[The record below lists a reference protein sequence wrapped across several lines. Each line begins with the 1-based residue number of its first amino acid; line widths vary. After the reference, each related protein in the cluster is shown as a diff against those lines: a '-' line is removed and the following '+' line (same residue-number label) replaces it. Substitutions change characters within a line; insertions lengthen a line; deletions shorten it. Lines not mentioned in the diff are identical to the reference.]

1 MKYIF
6 YSLISLLLLSGCATP
21 GKIVTAKVQNDYKSK
36 VKVEDIDEHVRK
48 LIGFHKLDLYNC
60 YTTLKKRPIEESKR
74 RDMSIGKMF
83 AVLNLIREGK
93 TYYDEDNFSSYTH
106 EWIDKDKF
114 NEEVCYLY
122 DCVGVYKVIYIGK
135 IKGKSGS
142 IKLDDESTI
151 FWRFGDD
158 GKLKSLY
165 IVDGTGYG
173 SKMNYYIDGHR
184 AETSIES
191 LIEEMYNESIAP
203 YK

>member
-1 MKYIF
+1 MKCIF

-21 GKIVTAKVQNDYKSK
+21 GKIVTAKVQNDYKSN
-36 VKVEDIDEHVRK
+36 VKVENIDEHIKK
-48 LIGFHKLDLYNC
+48 LIGLHELDLYNVHSN
-60 YTTLKKRPIEESKR
+60 LNGRRSVGDMKRY
-74 RDMSIGKMF
+74 MSIGEMF
-83 AVLNLIREGK
+83 AVLNLIRENK
-93 TYYDEDNFSSYTH
+93 TYYDEDTFSSYAPDGV
-106 EWIDKDKF
+106 DKSKF
-114 NEEVCYLY
+114 DEEVCYLY
-122 DCVGVYKVIYIGK
+122 DYVGVYKVIYIGK

-191 LIEEMYNESIAP
+191 TIEEMYNESIAP
-203 YK
+203 YR